1 MRMSPTQTPGPA
13 SVPTHVAVIMDGN
26 GRWAQ
31 ARGLPRTA
39 GHKQGAEAVRRTLIG
54 AGELGIKYLTLFGFS
69 AENWRRPESEISAL
83 MGLLRIYLRSEIAE
97 LHSRG
102 ARVRVIGDMSRF
114 APDITA
120 MIAQA
125 EDLTRHNTA
134 INLTIALNYGGR
146 QEITAAARTLAQE
159 AVAGRLDPKAINETL
174 FETCLT
180 TAGMPDPDLL
190 IRTSGELRISNFLLW
205 QCAYAEMIF
214 ADTLWPDFDRHHL
227 EEAIVE
233 FNRRQRRFGAVAGAR

>member
-114 APDITA
+114 ATDITA

-159 AVAGRLDPKAINETL
+159 AVAGRLDPKAINEAL

-190 IRTSGELRISNFLLW
+190 IRTSGEQRVSNFLLW